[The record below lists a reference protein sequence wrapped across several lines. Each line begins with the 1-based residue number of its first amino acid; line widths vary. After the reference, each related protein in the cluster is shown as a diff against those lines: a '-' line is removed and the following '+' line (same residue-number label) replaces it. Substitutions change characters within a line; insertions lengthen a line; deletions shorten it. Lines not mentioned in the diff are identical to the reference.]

1 MLDEIDIKDKQGNVI
16 VSPGLKVR
24 HKKSQYEY
32 TIDNVVQDP
41 DGEVNVIL
49 KMPEEP
55 RFEPPPEEDTVINDD
70 KDLRDGEMLYEIDPS
85 GLYLTVPET
94 ETEDP
99 TAPLQDDEFLA
110 VPQDEFE
117 KEYEVK

>member
-1 MLDEIDIKDKQGNVI
+1 MLGELDMKDRQGNVV

-32 TIDNVVQDP
+32 TVDNVIEDP
-41 DGEVNVIL
+41 DGEVNIIL
-49 KMPEEP
+49 RMPEDP
-55 RFEPPPEEDTVINDD
+55 RFDPPPEEDVVISDD
-70 KDLRDGEMLYEIDPS
+70 KDRGTMLYEIDPS
-85 GLYLTVPET
+85 GLYFPVPE
-94 ETEDP
+94 EEVKDP
-99 TAPLQDDEFLA
+99 DAPLQDDEFLA